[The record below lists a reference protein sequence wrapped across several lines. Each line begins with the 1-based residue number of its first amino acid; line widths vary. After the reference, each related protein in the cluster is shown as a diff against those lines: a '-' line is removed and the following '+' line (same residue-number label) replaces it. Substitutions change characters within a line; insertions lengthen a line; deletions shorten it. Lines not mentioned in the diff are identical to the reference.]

1 MFNNRLDP
9 AASQALGEQVVAG
22 GVVLPRSGSRAHLTH
37 GAAGAVD
44 GVSGIFAG
52 RRGDIWEGGPQE
64 DRGLRLFP
72 RMWLTAG
79 PGTLALFELAGT
91 TRPWL
96 GETVFRVPLREV
108 TTFTMQPRLVSYR
121 LRLGFGGTAELELE
135 VQRGVGSK
143 RQIKRIAALLSH

>member
-9 AASQALGEQVVAG
+9 AAGQALGEQVVAG

-37 GAAGAVD
+37 GAAGAAD
-44 GVSGIFAG
+44 IFAG
-52 RRGDIWEGGPQE
+52 RRGHIWEGGPQE
-64 DRGLRLFP
+64 DQGLRLFP
-72 RMWLTAG
+72 RMWLTAS

-108 TTFTMQPRLVSYR
+108 TTFTMRPRLVSYR
-121 LRLGFGGTAELELE
+121 LRLGLGGTAELELE
-135 VQRGVGSK
+135 IQRGVGSK
-143 RQIKRIAALLSH
+143 RQMNRIAALLSH